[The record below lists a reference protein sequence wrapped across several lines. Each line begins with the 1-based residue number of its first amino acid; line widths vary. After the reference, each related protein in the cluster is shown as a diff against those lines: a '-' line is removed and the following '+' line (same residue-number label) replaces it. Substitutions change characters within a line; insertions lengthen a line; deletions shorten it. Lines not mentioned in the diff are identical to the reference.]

1 MHQGRGLER
10 VIGAF
15 VAELRSCQR
24 AEFIVDQREKPL
36 HRGLRLSPRMPANI
50 WVTRRVEEGFIP

>member
-24 AEFIVDQREKPL
+24 AEFV
-36 HRGLRLSPRMPANI
+36 
-50 WVTRRVEEGFIP
+50 VEEGFIP